1 MNPYDPY
8 NEYDITA
15 TQDNTIYVDFD
26 TYTFHKG
33 DQIIMN
39 ISNPFYFD
47 ITNAPDLYDISEQKK
62 KEVNNCG
69 LIYCPKDV
77 VNWSSLTIYNKLNT
91 VNTNV
96 NYQLYPFAT
105 SYHQN
110 ILYDIYERNINSA
123 TSSTLH
129 YYRNFCNIYQTNESI
144 NNFYK
149 FYDLSYTNAYKNNLN
164 SNLLWIDLGY
174 TYFDNFIFPIVN
186 TISIYTTHMSE
197 YSINSID
204 MNVLVNNNL
213 TTLNIPQGVYTFSS
227 FNNIIRNV
235 AAGYQH
241 MSSTNPN
248 LTIYRF
254 YGNGTTNHGLIYF
267 NNEEFDKY
275 FGVLHTIN
283 TYSDTNYRQDTT
295 FLCNV
300 NPNFKTLHIDE
311 GFYTPSDLVNIIN
324 NNKYD
329 LTLPLQPYC
338 FEAVSSGNDIYIQTV
353 DNEFI
358 FNTSMPFQH
367 PDTDFSTTPT
377 SSKKLVSVCPE
388 SINFNSTVNG
398 IQVTGEYTPATFLR
412 MIKEQTKCNFIIN
425 SNRIICSDIIE
436 CENPYFI
443 FTDQLVNGGYKVI
456 NKCNLTRWQDIMI
469 FNHPKYFQYDLNKFM
484 KLTPS
489 ITDYGNNT
497 IRNLPYYTYTGNE
510 VCNAYNTN
518 YLTTTNTFPVT
529 KLTNS
534 CATYFSYSAQRSY
547 TGFIR
552 CNCASS
558 GSHSINIYGTPENDE
573 IIRSLYEQRFSTL
586 SSGCYDICLNIPLIR
601 TSYYANRFTK
611 IPNMITVTGDV
622 DVNFD
627 NVIVETNNYNSNL
640 LHL

>member
-1 MNPYDPY
+1 MP
-8 NEYDITA
+8 
-15 TQDNTIYVDFD
+15 
-26 TYTFHKG
+26 
-33 DQIIMN
+33 
-39 ISNPFYFD
+39 
-47 ITNAPDLYDISEQKK
+47 
-62 KEVNNCG
+62 
-69 LIYCPKDV
+69 
-77 VNWSSLTIYNKLNT
+77 
-91 VNTNV
+91 
-96 NYQLYPFAT
+96 
-105 SYHQN
+105 
-110 ILYDIYERNINSA
+110 
-123 TSSTLH
+123 
-129 YYRNFCNIYQTNESI
+129 
-144 NNFYK
+144 
-149 FYDLSYTNAYKNNLN
+149 
-164 SNLLWIDLGY
+164 
-174 TYFDNFIFPIVN
+174 
-186 TISIYTTHMSE
+186 E

-204 MNVLVNNNL
+204 INVLVNNKL
-213 TTLNIPQGVYTFSS
+213 KTLNIPQGIYTFSS
-227 FNNIIRNV
+227 FNNIIDNIAYEHR
-235 AAGYQH
+235 QI
-241 MSSTNPN
+241 SSTNPN
-248 LTIYRF
+248 LTLYRING
-254 YGNGTTNHGLIYF
+254 YGGTTNNGLIYF

-283 TYSDTNYRQDTT
+283 TYSDTNYRRNTT

-311 GFYTPSDLVNIIN
+311 GFYTPSDFVNIIN

-398 IQVTGEYTPATFLR
+398 IQVAGEYTPATFLR
-412 MIKEQTKCNFIIN
+412 MIKEQTNCNFIIN

-443 FTDQLVNGGYKVI
+443 FTDQLINGGYKVI

-469 FNHPKYFQYDLNKFM
+469 FNHQKYFQYDSNKFM

-573 IIRSLYEQRFSTL
+573 IIRSLYEQKFSTL

-601 TSYYANRFTK
+601 TTFANRFTI
-611 IPNMITVTGDV
+611 IPDMITVTGDV